1 MPPPTA
7 NPDQA
12 RWFAQE
18 VEPHEPALRSWLK
31 ARFASLS
38 DIDDVVQESFLRIFR
53 ARSAGTIDHPKAYLF
68 RVARNAALD
77 RVRRERV
84 VAFEPLTDSEGSF
97 VLEEEAD
104 STSLDADLELATLNA
119 AIRTLPER
127 CREVLLLRKYHGL
140 SHDEIAARLG
150 ITRNTVNAQITI
162 AMMRCREYFRAE
174 GLLRKERHE
183 TGRPP
188 SHRR

>member
-1 MPPPTA
+1 MPPPPA
-7 NPDQA
+7 HSDQA

-18 VEPHEPALRSWLK
+18 VQPHEPALRSWLQ
-31 ARFASLS
+31 ARFASLG
-38 DIDDVVQESFLRIFR
+38 DIDDVMQESYLRIFR
-53 ARSAGTIDHPKAYLF
+53 ARNAGPIDHPKAYLF

-84 VAFEPLTDSEGSF
+84 VAFEPLTDSGGSF

-104 STSLDADLELATLNA
+104 SASPDADLEHAALAA
-119 AIRTLPER
+119 AIRTLPDR

-162 AMMRCREYFRAE
+162 AMMRCREYFRAQ
-174 GLLRKERHE
+174 GLLRKGRHE
-183 TGRPP
+183 T
-188 SHRR
+188 